1 MDYVFQLLKMLIA
14 NYFSCNICRTCLAL
28 PPTPLRSFLPP
39 HLTKSSSILFY
50 EHSIPG
56 EATSLIYWLQ
66 AAASTSMWL
75 MVAELR
81 SGLEG
86 RSGWKL

>member
-1 MDYVFQLLKMLIA
+1 MEPTRQQQFRMLVVRELIA
-14 NYFSCNICRTCLAL
+14 RYANDT
-28 PPTPLRSFLPP
+28 
-39 HLTKSSSILFY
+39 